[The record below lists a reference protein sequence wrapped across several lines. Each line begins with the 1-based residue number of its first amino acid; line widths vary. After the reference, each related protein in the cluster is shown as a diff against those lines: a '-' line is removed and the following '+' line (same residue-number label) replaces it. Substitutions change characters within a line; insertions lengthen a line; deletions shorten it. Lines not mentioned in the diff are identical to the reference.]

1 MRFLEHPVYCVK
13 LCVIRKHLLGGFCY
27 IFHKWSNSFVCVCFC
42 WNASEVDIIWTII
55 YQVAQIFCWSS
66 LSVCVSLVLSASL
79 AVHECTGKGVFG
91 FPLCHDGLNKAILKP
106 CVIRNNHPKG
116 CFIQTSV
123 CMFIQSNLGFI
134 AYY

>member
-27 IFHKWSNSFVCVCFC
+27 IFHKWSNSFVCVSFC

-66 LSVCVSLVLSASL
+66 LSVCVSLVFSASL

-91 FPLCHDGLNKAILKP
+91 FPLCHDGLKKLFWNHVWFAIITQRGVLYRP
-106 CVIRNNHPKG
+106 LCACLYRVI
-116 CFIQTSV
+116 
-123 CMFIQSNLGFI
+123 
-134 AYY
+134 